1 MMQYICPL
9 CSNLTEVVI
18 ETLDAQQ
25 ISSLYQDR
33 YDLNIAA
40 IYGGVKHVHLM
51 HCIECDL
58 RFFTPSIEGAEEF
71 YENLGEKPWYYEPIK
86 EEYQMV
92 AGFIKP
98 GSSVL
103 DVGCGIGHFFLY
115 LTDSRYTGIEQN
127 GTAVRKANE
136 LGRNVVCGNLTEHKR
151 TRLEEYNYVCC
162 FQVFE
167 HVENIREFIESCLAI
182 LLPDG
187 DLILTVPSYDSYI
200 NRVVNGVLNLPPHH
214 LTWWSNRAL
223 FSLADNYGIRLIG
236 LYNVPLRSPEFIRY
250 SIYTALKYISDWT
263 GLDKK
268 IIDVS
273 LSYKIRFIAAL
284 PVAAF
289 IYVFLIFGA
298 IKPAGHTVIA
308 RYTKANQQH

>member
-1 MMQYICPL
+1 MQSFCPL

-18 ETLDAQQ
+18 ETLDAHQ

-33 YDLNIAA
+33 FGLNIAA
-40 IYGGVKHVHLM
+40 NYREVKHVYLM
-51 HCIECDL
+51 HCLECDL

-71 YENLGEKPWYYEPIK
+71 YESLGDKPWYYESVK

-103 DVGCGIGHFFLY
+103 DVGCGIGHFFTY
-115 LTDSRYTGIEQN
+115 LTDSDYTGIEQN
-127 GTAVRKANE
+127 RTAVRKAKE
-136 LGRNVVCGNLTEHKR
+136 LGRNVVCRNLTEHNRIQREK
-151 TRLEEYNYVCC
+151 YNYVCC

-167 HVENIREFIESCLAI
+167 HVESIREFIESCLEI

-187 DLILTVPSYDSYI
+187 DLILAVPSYDSYI

-223 FSLADNYGIRLIG
+223 SSLAHVFGIRLIG
-236 LYNVPLRSPEFIRY
+236 LYNVPLRSSEYIRY

-263 GLDKK
+263 GSDGK

-273 LSYKIRFIAAL
+273 LSYKIRFIAAM

-289 IYVFLIFGA
+289 IYVSLLFGA
-298 IKPAGHTVIA
+298 IKPVGHTVIA
-308 RYTKANQQH
+308 RYAKVNQ